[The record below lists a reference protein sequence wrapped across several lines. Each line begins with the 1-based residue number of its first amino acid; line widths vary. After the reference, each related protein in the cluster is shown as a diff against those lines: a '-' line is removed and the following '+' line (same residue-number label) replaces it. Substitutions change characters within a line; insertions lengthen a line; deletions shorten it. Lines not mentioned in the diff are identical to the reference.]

1 MTPEEKEAIKVH
13 ADAIAT
19 ILYKNTD
26 VEALQ
31 SLEAIEQVVR
41 QHMLESVT
49 PQVGIFLSEQRPK
62 PPQANPEPSKVA
74 SERLRSPRNRP
85 KR

>member
-1 MTPEEKEAIKVH
+1 MTPEEKEAIKAH
-13 ADAIAT
+13 ADAIAA

-31 SLEAIEQVVR
+31 SLEDIEHVVR
-41 QHMLESVT
+41 QHMLESVA

-62 PPQANPEPSKVA
+62 PPQANPAPSKVV
-74 SERLRSPRNRP
+74 SERLKSPQNKP
-85 KR
+85 KH

>member
-1 MTPEEKEAIKVH
+1 MTPEEKQALKTH
-13 ADAIAT
+13 ADAIAA

-31 SLEAIEQVVR
+31 SLEDIEQVVR

-49 PQVGIFLSEQRPK
+49 PQVGIFLSEQKPK
-62 PPQANPEPSKVA
+62 PQQANPEPSKAV
-74 SERLRSPRNRP
+74 SERLKSPQNKLKP
-85 KR
+85 